1 MQLEGCENKKIKGR
15 AGVKGSGGSL
25 SRALVSEGS
34 VWVVSGTPQAP
45 AFLVEKI
52 ENLLFPCEK
61 ER

>member
-1 MQLEGCENKKIKGR
+1 M
-15 AGVKGSGGSL
+15 
-25 SRALVSEGS
+25 
-34 VWVVSGTPQAP
+34 WVVSGTPQAP